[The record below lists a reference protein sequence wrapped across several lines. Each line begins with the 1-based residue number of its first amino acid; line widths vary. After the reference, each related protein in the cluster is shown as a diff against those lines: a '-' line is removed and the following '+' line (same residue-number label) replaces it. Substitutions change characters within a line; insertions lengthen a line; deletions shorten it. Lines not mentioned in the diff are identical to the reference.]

1 MPGML
6 VVIGEGISNDDERC
20 ISGLGSILVDRPLS
34 RAYPIGTLI
43 TIYDPAHAALTKRI
57 SELEAQG
64 VSTNDELVSAQA
76 AMAKLEVAHKQANDK
91 LASTNAA
98 ANKEIESL
106 KNQLASQQGNSAEL
120 NVQLKQASNK
130 NALLHSSNDELVT
143 AKAALEKQIESLKSQ
158 SKKDVGELSNVQ
170 NRLVEVEARLQK
182 SNDEVAAMTR
192 TNAELTSL
200 SAATKA
206 ATDKEIESL
215 KKQLANQQV
224 SASKEAAEMTATLRS
239 SNDEINALK
248 KSLETAKA
256 AKTVLEREKSEVDG
270 QNRAY
275 QDEIV
280 VLQQQLTDLQSFS
293 AARIVDLEEQL
304 KNGNVQYMALQKQ
317 QKETSTT
324 SAAQAKGLER
334 LQAQE
339 QTDAQE
345 IAGLKKEN
353 GELTSLQTV
362 LTMRISELE
371 AQGMGTDD
379 ELLSVQAAMAKL
391 EVAHKQANEK
401 NASLT
406 SSKAAVDKAF
416 ALLKDTSAKTVAA
429 MQTQRNLDAATI
441 EQLTRS
447 AGEAQ
452 ANFEKVQSEQ
462 AAFTK
467 RIAEQDEQL
476 QQSYSNELSQENRM
490 AKLES
495 QLLALE
501 NEYETHMSGCGKL
514 TSSLQQDKTS
524 AGDRVAALEEMVKK
538 GSSEID
544 SLTEQLA
551 EVSKSKALVDTRISQ
566 LESQW
571 KTDSDALTK
580 QVCYMSLC
588 RYSFTTLS
596 SDAYECFSYSRCRL
610 DELQSSRHNCST
622 LPTRKIMWTRKF
634 WP

>member
-1 MPGML
+1 
-6 VVIGEGISNDDERC
+6 
-20 ISGLGSILVDRPLS
+20 
-34 RAYPIGTLI
+34 
-43 TIYDPAHAALTKRI
+43 
-57 SELEAQG
+57 
-64 VSTNDELVSAQA
+64 
-76 AMAKLEVAHKQANDK
+76 
-91 LASTNAA
+91 
-98 ANKEIESL
+98 
-106 KNQLASQQGNSAEL
+106 
-120 NVQLKQASNK
+120 
-130 NALLHSSNDELVT
+130 
-143 AKAALEKQIESLKSQ
+143 
-158 SKKDVGELSNVQ
+158 
-170 NRLVEVEARLQK
+170 
-182 SNDEVAAMTR
+182 
-192 TNAELTSL
+192 
-200 SAATKA
+200 
-206 ATDKEIESL
+206 
-215 KKQLANQQV
+215 
-224 SASKEAAEMTATLRS
+224 
-239 SNDEINALK
+239 
-248 KSLETAKA
+248 
-256 AKTVLEREKSEVDG
+256 
-270 QNRAY
+270 
-275 QDEIV
+275 
-280 VLQQQLTDLQSFS
+280 
-293 AARIVDLEEQL
+293 
-304 KNGNVQYMALQKQ
+304 
-317 QKETSTT
+317 
-324 SAAQAKGLER
+324 
-334 LQAQE
+334 
-339 QTDAQE
+339 
-345 IAGLKKEN
+345 
-353 GELTSLQTV
+353 
-362 LTMRISELE
+362 
-371 AQGMGTDD
+371 MGTDD